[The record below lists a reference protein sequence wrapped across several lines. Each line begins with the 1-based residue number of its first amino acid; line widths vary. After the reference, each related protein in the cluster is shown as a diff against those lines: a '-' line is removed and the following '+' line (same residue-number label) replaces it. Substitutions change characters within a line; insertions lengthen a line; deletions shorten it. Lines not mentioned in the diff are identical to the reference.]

1 MSHPAHA
8 HSRRIAI
15 VALIA
20 IAVVRL
26 CVLIASSKSL
36 EADPDAYQ
44 ALAVSWNQS
53 GTFGLVQ
60 SDGKVHPTA
69 FRPPLYPWF
78 LSWCIIDGRVSHAA
92 IIVFHTILAIIT
104 SAATIAIGHRLFPQR
119 PWWAIVAGCMAAI
132 DPILLRQSTLIMTET
147 LATTMTIVIWW
158 QWIVL
163 MESTESNSRW
173 NRSLQFLSLV
183 LGGMLGLAAL
193 CRPTGLLWGATLLL
207 GLRWR
212 PPSHQVAVWRWV
224 FLGLLC
230 VMVPWMVRNQNAL
243 GKPILMTTHGG
254 YTLYLAN
261 NDFLY
266 QHYRENG
273 PGRDWDA
280 TAFHEEWSY
289 RRPDSE
295 IIDDRLAQVLATQTI
310 RQQPGMFATSVFIRW
325 GWLWALWPSE
335 GSLPVRLAIG
345 IWYAGWYA
353 AALLGVFTSLRS
365 SFWKQQG
372 RKIAMPAIL
381 FVATL
386 TLIHGVYWSNMRM
399 RAPAM
404 PILYLAGAFGCS
416 SLLKRRG
423 TLGNLNSQE

>member
-8 HSRRIAI
+8 NLRRI
-15 VALIA
+15 VVFALVV

-26 CVLIASSKSL
+26 SISIASSRSL
-36 EADPDAYQ
+36 DADPDAYQ
-44 ALAVSWNQS
+44 ALAVSWDQS

-78 LSWCIIDGRVSHAA
+78 LSWCIVDGRVSHAA
-92 IIVFHTILAIIT
+92 IIAFHTFLAIVT
-104 SAATIAIGHRLFPQR
+104 SAVTIAIGYRLFPHK
-119 PWWAIVAGCMAAI
+119 PHWAIAAGCIAAI

-147 LATTMTIVIWW
+147 LATTMTMVLWW
-158 QWIVL
+158 QWIAL
-163 MESTESNSRW
+163 IESAETNSRW
-173 NRSLQFLSLV
+173 NRSLQLLSLV
-183 LGGMLGLAAL
+183 FGGSLGLAAL

-212 PPSHQVAVWRWV
+212 PPSQQVAVWRWV

-230 VMVPWMVRNQNAL
+230 VMVPWMVRNQSAL

-266 QHYRENG
+266 QHFRENG
-273 PGRDWDA
+273 PERDWDA

-289 RRPDSE
+289 RRPATE
-295 IIDDRLAQVLATQTI
+295 INDDRLAQVLATQTI
-310 RQQPGMFATSVFIRW
+310 RQQPGMFVTSIFIRW

-335 GSLPVRLAIG
+335 GSWPVRLAIG

-353 AALLGVFTSLRS
+353 AAIFGVLLAWRS
-365 SFWKQQG
+365 GFWKQKG
-372 RKIAMPAIL
+372 WKIAMPALL

-404 PILYLAGAFGCS
+404 PILYLAGTSGCS
-416 SLLKRRG
+416 ALLQRRRDSRI
-423 TLGNLNSQE
+423 LHPQE